1 MSSVF
6 LHKFCTPKDNIFT
19 NTLFT
24 CVSQKAIRGELSQKR
39 IFYGLLSFICFP
51 GAFPCLSL
59 HACSL
64 STSCTM
70 SVSPAC
76 QSLSHFRVISGRGW
90 IPVQMQPGSGLA
102 RFCLITEKS
111 WGRAQF
117 QRWKEHWFPGAWGC
131 LKEPR
136 VSIKREKV
144 KQAGLLSCSHNCLAA
159 PERCSQLLKLKV
171 IDLIKELVLSLKNM
185 LCDFYSLSSI
195 SSDRPSALPLSPFLS
210 AYVLWG

>member
-1 MSSVF
+1 MFSWSFSLSV
-6 LHKFCTPKDNIFT
+6 T
-19 NTLFT
+19 T
-24 CVSQKAIRGELSQKR
+24 CMH
-39 IFYGLLSFICFP
+39 C
-51 GAFPCLSL
+51 
-59 HACSL
+59 L

-144 KQAGLLSCSHNCLAA
+144 RQAGLLSCSHNCLAA

-210 AYVLWG
+210 AYVLWD